1 MKRRASLLAAVVV
14 LSAVVPFA
22 FIGTSVAAGG
32 SCSPVTAPVEIT
44 DPGCYTLSD
53 DLTDSDASPAVTI
66 TASDVVFDGMDHT
79 LDSDRT
85 SRYGIRVGST
95 GDVTNV
101 TIRNVTLTDFHTA
114 VSLENTTESEIR
126 DTHVT
131 VNTDIGNGV
140 PWAVK
145 LAESSDNTIANNTLL
160 GTDSVRIGQ
169 SYTLESP
176 RNVVTNN
183 TIEGE
188 VSIRSNDTI
197 VRNNDISAS
206 TEYGIS
212 VTGFST
218 TVSDGTVIENNA
230 ITSNSQSGIYL
241 SGTNGTSLVGNELRG
256 NREGIA
262 TEGETTN
269 TVITDTISAGN
280 SVDISADN
288 SAGFPEP
295 ITARNLDVGTATFS
309 AVTLSDI
316 DLSGTTLASPPS
328 SVGSLGINFTATDI
342 HVDQYSE
349 PDGYLDVDLQYTDAD
364 VATLDESTV
373 ALLRYD
379 EQNDSWVD
387 EGATVDTATNT
398 VSANLTSLDTDSG
411 SIFTVTADE
420 SLPGPEL
427 AVSPGSVAFGT
438 VDVGSSADETVT
450 VSNTGDEDLQV
461 TDVSLTGIDAGEF
474 RESEDGFT
482 LTPGDTRDVTV
493 SFLPTFDGTKTADLV
508 VESDDPDT
516 PTVSVALTGTGESDA
531 GTDVT
536 GCRVIDS
543 AGVYQVRNEI
553 SDATAQHCF
562 EITASDVVLDGNN
575 LQINGVNA
583 ADSSAVFVNGTAGAL
598 TNVTVKDVYASQF
611 SRGLT
616 ATNAAVEARGL
627 YGLPDTGVWTYGA
640 DLTLEQSTFDAGA
653 GVVAEPW
660 NGRVSNVAL
669 EEVSIDSFRGA
680 YADEG
685 TLTVSNS
692 TLRQAD
698 VVDDG
703 IVLWNATL
711 DLSNTII
718 ESSTDRMGVGVR
730 AQDNSTVHASHS
742 TFTNNSEG
750 VQLVDSEGNITHST
764 IENPGKNGLNYTRST
779 GVASFNTITNS
790 SRADN
795 YRWAGGIYALES
807 DVTVSDNTVVGGD
820 EDGILL
826 HYSEGLVH
834 NNTVG
839 DVSHRGIQF
848 ASAHGNVTN
857 NTVEGTISIFGNTYT
872 PDGEPT
878 ATANVTHNTVTTPD
892 NWGIHIDSNA
902 NALVAR
908 NDVSAAI
915 GVSVNRGAGAHVR
928 HNVIRPA
935 NSSVPWITPIGVQID
950 DQYSSHPDL
959 EPARPVTV
967 IDNEIDAQHGVYV
980 TEDAL
985 TSQLE
990 VHLNDL
996 SATDVALQNDNES
1009 SAVLFAALN
1018 YYGPRGPTD
1027 DRVVGNWENTDP
1039 FLTDAS
1045 GIDEYLAT
1053 QNTQSFGF
1061 DVEFEAG
1068 KQYAFGTP
1076 GRLSANLSTVFDD
1089 FDGAVYLYDSDAES
1103 WTLATGDEVLG
1114 PMDAVAVVPTTDT
1127 RAMINFA
1134 DATPARA
1141 TSRQLDTTG
1150 WHFVAPRMY
1159 ADAEEAFST
1168 RTVGATDLLNT
1179 FEEPEDPELGSVA
1192 DSFGR
1197 YTFAPDRTSQGD
1209 GAPTVNPFTGYFVY
1223 VDDPG
1228 TIPGAIPDGV
1238 GVSDFIGL
1246 INGGS

>member
-22 FIGTSVAAGG
+22 VVGTSVAAGG

-44 DPGCYTLSD
+44 DPGCYALSG
-53 DLTDSDASPAVTI
+53 DLTDSGASSAVTI

-114 VSLENTTESEIR
+114 ISLENTTESEIR

-169 SYTLESP
+169 QYTLESP

-230 ITSNSQSGIYL
+230 ITSNSRSGIYL

-269 TVITDTISAGN
+269 TVITDTISVGN

-288 SAGFPEP
+288 SVGFPEP

-364 VATLDESTV
+364 VVTLDESTV

-379 EQNDSWVD
+379 EQSDSWVD

-420 SLPGPEL
+420 SPPGPEL
-427 AVSPGSVAFGT
+427 AVSPESVAFGT

-461 TDVSLTGIDAGEF
+461 NDVSLTGIDAGEF

-493 SFLPTFDGTKTADLV
+493 SFSPTFDGTKTADLV

-685 TLTVSNS
+685 TLSIGNS

-718 ESSTDRMGVGVR
+718 ESSTDRMGVGVL
-730 AQDNSTVHASHS
+730 AQNNSTVHASHS

-750 VQLVDSEGNITHST
+750 VQLVDSEGTITHST

-795 YRWAGGIYALES
+795 YGWAGGIYAFES
-807 DVTVSDNTVVGGD
+807 DVTASDNTVVGGG

-826 HYSEGLVH
+826 HHSEGLVH
-834 NNTVG
+834 NNTVRDTSG
-839 DVSHRGIQF
+839 WEVSITSSD
-848 ASAHGNVTN
+848 ADVTN
-857 NTVEGTISIFGNTYT
+857 NTVEGALVVFGNTYT
-872 PDGEPT
+872 TDGEPT
-878 ATANVTHNTVTTPD
+878 ARANVTHNAVVGDGTGS
-892 NWGIHIDSNA
+892 WGILVDA
-902 NALVAR
+902 NAYALVEH
-908 NDVSAAI
+908 NDVTSNQGI
-915 GVSVNRGAGAHVR
+915 YVNRGAGADVR
-928 HNVIRPA
+928 HNVVRSPDR
-935 NSSVPWITPIGVQID
+935 SHSYSGVTIEDTQA
-950 DQYSSHPDL
+950 HPDL
-959 EPARPVTV
+959 EPARPITV
-967 IDNEIDAQHGVYV
+967 IGNEIDARHGVYV
-980 TEDAL
+980 TEDAM

-990 VHLNDL
+990 IHLNDL
-996 SATDVALQNDNES
+996 SATDVALQNNNAS
-1009 SAVLFAALN
+1009 SAVLFTTLN

-1027 DRVVGNWENTDP
+1027 DRVVGNWENLEP

-1045 GIDEYLAT
+1045 GIDEFLT
-1053 QNTQSFGF
+1053 TENTQSFGF
-1061 DVEFEAG
+1061 DLEFEAG

-1089 FDGAVYLYDSDAES
+1089 FDGAVYLYDSTTDS

-1127 RAMINFA
+1127 RAVVDFA

-1141 TSRQLDTTG
+1141 TSRHLDTTG
-1150 WHFVAPRMY
+1150 WHFVAPRMHT
-1159 ADAEEAFST
+1159 DAEEAFST
-1168 RTVGATDLLNT
+1168 RTVGVTDLLDT
-1179 FEEPEDPELGSVA
+1179 FEEPEDPELGSMA

-1197 YTFAPDRTSQGD
+1197 YTFSPDRTSQGD

-1228 TIPGAIPDGV
+1228 TIPGAVPDGV
-1238 GVSDFIGL
+1238 GISEFGDL
-1246 INGGS
+1246 LTGGR